1 MLNIKKKKKRGG
13 SRMTPRLWPEQAEEW
28 SRCLLKW
35 EQTEGTVFQG
45 KARNFGFK
53 LYGISKQP

>member
-1 MLNIKKKKKRGG
+1 
-13 SRMTPRLWPEQAEEW
+13 MTPRLWPEQAEEW

-35 EQTEGTVFQG
+35 EEAEGTVFQG

-53 LYGISKQP
+53 LCMG